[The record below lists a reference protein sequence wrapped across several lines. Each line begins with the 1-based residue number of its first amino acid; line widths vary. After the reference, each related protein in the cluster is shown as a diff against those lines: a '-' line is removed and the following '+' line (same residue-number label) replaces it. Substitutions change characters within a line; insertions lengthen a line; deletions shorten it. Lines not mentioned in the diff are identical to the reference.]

1 MLFWFSVVQGLG
13 YLHERTYIEAQM
25 QRILEPWRK
34 GRKDEE
40 CGNGNCG
47 RLHQGTRKIVAGRSI
62 CRAGSIRVESRRTFR
77 RFREAP
83 GKRNSMAVRK
93 IEIIAFGKIV
103 IILNHKGLR
112 KKSTLI
118 K

>member
-1 MLFWFSVVQGLG
+1 
-13 YLHERTYIEAQM
+13 M
-25 QRILEPWRK
+25 QRISKPWRQ

-40 CGNGNCG
+40 RGNGSRG
-47 RLHQGTRKIVAGRSI
+47 RPHQGTRKIIAGRSI

-83 GKRNSMAVRK
+83 GIRNSMAVRK

-103 IILNHKGLR
+103 IILNHRGLR

>member
-1 MLFWFSVVQGLG
+1 
-13 YLHERTYIEAQM
+13 M
-25 QRILEPWRK
+25 QRISKPWRQ

-40 CGNGNCG
+40 RGNGN
-47 RLHQGTRKIVAGRSI
+47 RWESHQGTRKIIAGRSI
-62 CRAGSIRVESRRTFR
+62 CRAGSIRMESRRTFCG
-77 RFREAP
+77 FWEAL

-103 IILNHKGLR
+103 IILNHRGLR

>member
-1 MLFWFSVVQGLG
+1 MRYIFWNRVLFWFSVVQELG

-47 RLHQGTRKIVAGRSI
+47 RPHQGTRKIVAGRFI
-62 CRAGSIRVESRRTFR
+62 CQVVLEWNPGGHFADS
-77 RFREAP
+77 
-83 GKRNSMAVRK
+83 GKRLA
-93 IEIIAFGKIV
+93 
-103 IILNHKGLR
+103 KG
-112 KKSTLI
+112 I
-118 K
+118 KWLMEKRY